1 MRPHPSENIKYHKPV
16 SRDLK
21 KENNTIKFYNKNI
34 KFDDVIN
41 ESKILIC
48 TYPETTFTLSMLS
61 GVPTIL
67 LLDKNIFDLL
77 NPKFTMLIRELI
89 QSKILFYNSFDASKH
104 INKIIDNPYAWYNL
118 ENVKKTRMKY
128 LKLSFGLN
136 K

>member
-1 MRPHPSENIKYHKPV
+1 M
-16 SRDLK
+16 
-21 KENNTIKFYNKNI
+21 IKFYDKNI
-34 KFDDVIN
+34 KFDDVIH
-41 ESKILIC
+41 ESKILVC

-77 NPKFTMLIRELI
+77 NPKFTMLIRELVK
-89 QSKILFYNSFDASKH
+89 SKILFYNSFDASKH